1 MDNNKLKYAEV
12 SGYKLAYQTAG
23 EGEPLLLVHGITTYS
38 FIWRRI
44 IPKLKTNYKITAVDL
59 LGCGASDKPLDIEYS
74 IINHARLLKE
84 FVEQTDLGK
93 VHFIGHDIG
102 GGIGQRFAVEYPEFL
117 TKLTLINSVGYDYWP
132 VQPIVIMRTPIIRQ
146 FAMAALDLGSFR
158 MIVKRG
164 LYHKENLT
172 LELMDLFW
180 KPMKTKEGRKAFL
193 HFAASL
199 NNKHLL
205 EIENELKNLQ
215 IPVLILR
222 GSHDP
227 YLSRDIAARLYND
240 IPGSRLEIIRNSGHF
255 MQEDE
260 PEKIVQALTKFI
272 QES

>member
-227 YLSRDIAARLYND
+227 YLSWDIAARLHND